1 MMMFDPTRGFVPPV
15 YMIWPPPVDTF
26 CEVGVLKVISGL
38 AKAKLDAS
46 VVRVSMMR
54 VRFIDLALSYQH

>member
-1 MMMFDPTRGFVPPV
+1 
-15 YMIWPPPVDTF
+15 
-26 CEVGVLKVISGL
+26 VLKVISGL